1 MSFKKVSQLPPLT
14 NLNPNDQFLASYNG
28 NSYKLSYDTLSA
40 DLRNRI
46 GPTPD
51 NNFIDCIFKC
61 ETEESQL
68 SDLTTL
74 TDKTFNGYGDK
85 FVYETNQ
92 LHKPDGTLIG
102 SPIKEYVLRPSMYPT
117 VQICLGTRWN
127 HLIQNSTGRLTVY
140 SGENYILMYRWA
152 QKYNG
157 NTGSVPERASFTFIS
172 DRAASSEGS
181 GIYNSRLFIGGST
194 TNVSAIRYERPFI
207 IVPPNSNICPPFFS
221 NLSEQGQT
229 RASFVYDSTNAIKNY
244 EGSNINTFMTPS
256 SGYDITTSVFII
268 SENIFDILNIMF

>member
-1 MSFKKVSQLPPLT
+1 MNFKKVSQLPPLT

-28 NSYKLSYDTLSA
+28 NSYKLSYETLSS

-61 ETEESQL
+61 DTEESQL

-127 HLIQNSTGRLTVY
+127 HLTQNSTGRLTVY

-152 QKYNG
+152 QNYNS
-157 NTGSVPERASFTFIS
+157 NTGAVPERSSFKFIS
-172 DRAASSEGS
+172 DRAASSEGP
-181 GIYNSRLFIGGST
+181 GIYNTSLYIGGST
-194 TNVSAIRYERPFI
+194 TKVSAIRYERPFI
-207 IVPPNSNICPPFFS
+207 IVPPNSNICPPSF
-221 NLSEQGQT
+221 LELPEHEQT
-229 RASFVYDSTNAIKNY
+229 IASFVYDSTNAIKNY

-256 SGYDITTSVFII
+256 SGHDITTGIYVI
-268 SENIFDILNIMF
+268 SEDMFYTLNIMF

>member
-1 MSFKKVSQLPPLT
+1 MNFKKVSQLPPLT

-28 NSYKLSYDTLSA
+28 NSYKLSYETLSS

-51 NNFIDCIFKC
+51 NNFIDCIFEC
-61 ETEESQL
+61 DTEESQL

-127 HLIQNSTGRLTVY
+127 HLTQNSTGRLTVY

-152 QKYNG
+152 QNYNG
-157 NTGSVPERASFTFIS
+157 NTGSVPERSSFKFIS
-172 DRAASSEGS
+172 DRAASSEGP
-181 GIYNSRLFIGGST
+181 GIYNTSLYIGGST
-194 TNVSAIRYERPFI
+194 TKVSAIWYERPFI
-207 IVPPNSNICPPFFS
+207 IVPPNSNICPPSFS
-221 NLSEQGQT
+221 ESPEQEQT

-256 SGYDITTSVFII
+256 FNHDITTSVFII
-268 SENIFDILNIMF
+268 SENIYDTLNIMF

>member
-1 MSFKKVSQLPPLT
+1 MNFKKVSQLPPLT
-14 NLNPNDQFLASYNG
+14 NLNPTDQFLASYNG

-40 DLRNRI
+40 DLKNRI

-51 NNFIDCIFKC
+51 NDFIDCIFDC
-61 ETEESQL
+61 DTEESQL

-85 FVYETNQ
+85 FVYQTNQ
-92 LHKPDGTLIG
+92 LHEPDGTLIG

-152 QKYNG
+152 QNYNG
-157 NTGSVPERASFTFIS
+157 NTGSVPERASFEFIS
-172 DRAASSEGS
+172 DRAASSEGP
-181 GIYNSRLFIGGST
+181 GIHNTSLYIGGSAT
-194 TNVSAIRYERPFI
+194 KVSAIRYERPFI
-207 IVPPNSNICPPFFS
+207 IVPPNSNICPPSFTES
-221 NLSEQGQT
+221 PEQEQT

-244 EGSNINTFMTPS
+244 EGRNINTFMTPS
-256 SGYDITTSVFII
+256 SGHDITTGIFVI
-268 SENIFDILNIMF
+268 SENMFDILNIMF

>member
-1 MSFKKVSQLPPLT
+1 MNFKKVSQLPPLT

-28 NSYKLSYDTLSA
+28 NSYKLSYETLSS

-51 NNFIDCIFKC
+51 NNFIDCIFEC
-61 ETEESQL
+61 DTEESQL

-127 HLIQNSTGRLTVY
+127 HLTQNSTGRLTVY

-152 QKYNG
+152 QNYNG
-157 NTGSVPERASFTFIS
+157 NTGSVPERSSFEFIS
-172 DRAASSEGS
+172 DRAASSEGP
-181 GIYNSRLFIGGST
+181 GIYNTSLYIGGST
-194 TNVSAIRYERPFI
+194 TKVSAIRYERPFI
-207 IVPPNSNICPPFFS
+207 IVPPNSNICPPSFS
-221 NLSEQGQT
+221 ESPEQEQT

-256 SGYDITTSVFII
+256 FNHDITTSVFII
-268 SENIFDILNIMF
+268 SENIYDTLNIMF

>member
-1 MSFKKVSQLPPLT
+1 MNFKKVSQLPPLT

-51 NNFIDCIFKC
+51 NNFIDCIFEC
-61 ETEESQL
+61 DTEESQL

-74 TDKTFNGYGDK
+74 TDKTFNVYGDK

-152 QKYNG
+152 QNYND
-157 NTGSVPERASFTFIS
+157 NTGAVPDRASFRFIS
-172 DRAASSEGS
+172 DRAASSEGP
-181 GIYNSRLFIGGST
+181 GIQNTSLYIGGST
-194 TNVSAIRYERPFI
+194 TKVSAIKYDRPFI
-207 IVPPNSNICPPFFS
+207 VVPPNSNICSHSFS
-221 NLSEQGQT
+221 ELPKEEQT

-256 SGYDITTSVFII
+256 FNHDITTSVFII
-268 SENIFDILNIMF
+268 SENIYDTLNIMF